1 MIRVRGFAAALPLL
15 SALSLAACGDGEGT
29 GISTPPPAPPDQH
42 VLREVTFAEIVRE
55 SFGAQGTTPDGAAL
69 QAADGSTYRELGR
82 LIGRLSSPDDQAMA
96 VFVDYL
102 PSSQAARPG
111 GVYVAVVSLDHE
123 SQAVYGD
130 PWVLTSSGESIV
142 PVAGAGDVEPFRQD
156 GDSAEGVTSISPAL
170 VLDLEGDGLEEMAL
184 LVRSRLRGVSFE
196 HYAVYQRQEDASDW
210 RRTSGQGAFSTPGL
224 TALEYWSS
232 IGAAVTIAS
241 RWDRKDR
248 LVTVWPWLAREGA
261 PVDPDVVLSLVP
273 AGDPNKTRET
283 QEALTVLRTFFEE
296 AHQRLSQG
304 FQVKQP
310 WPGFINGFKAT
321 EAAHLISVSP
331 PVFDEDGA
339 ATVDVLLDLTEHEGR
354 EPVVRRFLVEAEMVR
369 EGQEWHLSGVSASE
383 KREP

>member
-1 MIRVRGFAAALPLL
+1 MIRVRGFAVALPLL

-29 GISTPPPAPPDQH
+29 GVTTPPPAPPDQQ
-42 VLREVTFAEIVRE
+42 VLSELTFAEIVRE
-55 SFGAQGTTPDGAAL
+55 SFGAQGTTLYGAAL
-69 QAADGSTYRELGR
+69 EAADGSTFRELGR
-82 LIGRLSSPDDQAMA
+82 LIGHLSSPDEPAMA

-102 PSSQAARPG
+102 PSGQAGWPG
-111 GVYVAVVSLDHE
+111 GVYVAFVSIDHE
-123 SQAVYGD
+123 RQAVYGD
-130 PWVLTSSGESIV
+130 PTVLTSSGESIV
-142 PVAGAGDVEPFRQD
+142 SVAEAGDVEPFRQN

-196 HYAVYQRQEDASDW
+196 HYAVYQRQEDVSDW
-210 RRTSGQGAFSTPGL
+210 RRTSGRGGFSSPGL
-224 TALEYWSS
+224 TALEYWGS

-241 RWDRKDR
+241 RWDREDR

-261 PVDPDVVLSLVP
+261 SVDPDVVLSLVP
-273 AGDPNKTRET
+273 AGDPDKTRVT
-283 QEALTVLRTFFEE
+283 QEALTFLRTFFDE

-321 EAAHLISVSP
+321 DTAHLISISP
-331 PVFDEDGA
+331 PVFDEDGT
-339 ATVDVLLDLTEHEGR
+339 ATVDVLLDLTEREGQAS
-354 EPVVRRFLVEAEMVR
+354 VARRFLVEAEMVR
-369 EGQEWHLSGVSASE
+369 EGHEWHLSGVSATE